1 MKISSI
7 AMISILI
14 AVGARCAV
22 LIYATFF
29 PIKKLGDRYIS
40 PLHAEGSDFGFYE
53 VAAQLQRDL
62 RFEEIVD
69 LFSQFYAS
77 WNYKL
82 VEFVDV
88 GPLFP
93 TLINLFN
100 YEQGNTIPMA
110 LVWMALSAACCMVW
124 IFWLRGQQASP
135 YFLAVVALLPSPIWY
150 GLSVSTDMLFA
161 FCFSLFFVNYFR
173 PSWNQSHILIWLSC
187 CILMAITRPSV
198 LSVLLFVCV
207 DLTRRMLQ
215 QSPYIRSY
223 LLGFMIIVG
232 LLTALFYLPYF
243 YGIFFFVRDKPP
255 LTYFGVSPSEYI
267 NGLFSELP
275 QVIDQ
280 ALSLILYIIAKLLYL
295 VGMRPS
301 YGDTSA
307 LIVAVR
313 AAPSLLLLPGLVW
326 IILRGSTPL
335 RLLVLMFVIP
345 TLFGPSQERYLL
357 PIQPLLAYWGM
368 IFWQS
373 CFHRRQQQN
382 TIR

>member
-1 MKISSI
+1 
-7 AMISILI
+7 
-14 AVGARCAV
+14 
-22 LIYATFF
+22 
-29 PIKKLGDRYIS
+29 
-40 PLHAEGSDFGFYE
+40 
-53 VAAQLQRDL
+53 
-62 RFEEIVD
+62 
-69 LFSQFYAS
+69 
-77 WNYKL
+77 
-82 VEFVDV
+82 
-88 GPLFP
+88 
-93 TLINLFN
+93 
-100 YEQGNTIPMA
+100 
-110 LVWMALSAACCMVW
+110 
-124 IFWLRGQQASP
+124 
-135 YFLAVVALLPSPIWY
+135 
-150 GLSVSTDMLFA
+150 
-161 FCFSLFFVNYFR
+161 
-173 PSWNQSHILIWLSC
+173 
-187 CILMAITRPSV
+187 
-198 LSVLLFVCV
+198 
-207 DLTRRMLQ
+207 
-215 QSPYIRSY
+215 
-223 LLGFMIIVG
+223 MIIVG

-243 YGIFFFVRDKPP
+243 YGIFFVVSKKI
-255 LTYFGVSPSEYI
+255 TYFGVPPSEYI

-382 TIR
+382 AIR